1 MTEEPKQIGKAAA
14 RTSIQDSPGGKRERN
29 QKKLRDRISAAGIR
43 LFSEKG
49 FDATTVSEIAA
60 AAGTSRRTL
69 FRYFPS
75 KDDVVFDW
83 LDEQGDIICEYLTSR
98 ARDSSATHA
107 LRRAMLHL
115 ADCLDADSARASQ
128 LTRIVYDTPSLSRR
142 YQAENSR
149 WEGEVTEIL
158 LRGQAKKQAFLL
170 RVQVAAATAGLV
182 CAMRAWAAD
191 ESNLSVRHWVRK
203 GFRALNDFSEI
214 ERDGRSM
221 SKKK

>member
-1 MTEEPKQIGKAAA
+1 MTEAPYQREAAA
-14 RTSIQDSPGGKRERN
+14 APASINGSPAGKRERN
-29 QKKLRDRISAAGIR
+29 QQMLRDRISAAGIR

-83 LDEQGDIICEYLTSR
+83 LDEQGNIICEYLASR
-98 ARDSSATHA
+98 GKECSPTHA
-107 LRRAMLHL
+107 LRGAMLHL
-115 ADCLDADSARASQ
+115 AAYLDADSARASQ

-158 LRGQAKKQAFLL
+158 LRAHAKRHAFLL
-170 RVQVAAATAGLV
+170 RVQVAVATASLV
-182 CAMRAWAAD
+182 SAMRAWAAD
-191 ESNLSVRHWVRK
+191 ESGLSMRHWVRK
-203 GFRALNDFSEI
+203 AFSALNAFSGNEHS
-214 ERDGRSM
+214 GGSM
-221 SKKK
+221 QKGK